1 MEGIATQKP
10 GVREHGVLRL
20 TRTTLPL
27 IGPTVSLF
35 KGVSL
40 MNFARLC
47 LLLLVA
53 LGSQARADLSY
64 TPGSGQGNGNGVIP
78 KIKVHGEIRDNDA
91 AQFPSLL
98 AVAKESAR
106 KLGFQIPNRAPLFI
120 ELDSRGGSI
129 RAALSLG
136 RQIRGANPLSTNVQS
151 GASCVSA
158 CVMLLAGGTS
168 RFVEGSIGIHRPY
181 LDDDRAFTS
190 EEQRRNYAAI
200 EKDVKEYLVSVNVPT
215 SLYDTMFR
223 IPPEKV
229 RYLNEREL
237 QTLGLNED
245 DPFQKEAGD
254 AQNAQSA
261 GLSKREYQRRQSV
274 CARAKNMDEATECYK
289 RLQVIPR

>member
-1 MEGIATQKP
+1 
-10 GVREHGVLRL
+10 
-20 TRTTLPL
+20 
-27 IGPTVSLF
+27 
-35 KGVSL
+35 
-40 MNFARLC
+40 MNFARLG

-64 TPGSGQGNGNGVIP
+64 TPGSRQSNGNGVVP
-78 KIKVHGEIRDNDA
+78 KIKVHGEIRDSDA

-98 AVAKESAR
+98 AAAKESAG
-106 KLGFQIPNRAPLFI
+106 KLGFQTPNRAPLLI

-158 CVMLLAGGTS
+158 CVMLLAGGTA
-168 RFVEGSIGIHRPY
+168 RLVEGAVGIHRPY
-181 LDDDRAFTS
+181 LDDDRAFTP

-223 IPPEKV
+223 SPPEKV

-245 DPFQKEAGD
+245 DPFHKEAGD
-254 AQNAQSA
+254 AQSAQNA
-261 GLSKREYQRRQSV
+261 GLSKSEYQRRQSV
-274 CARAKNMDEATECYK
+274 CARSKSMDEATECYK